1 MSVVDE
7 ETTKHTAC
15 CDSPQTVTG
24 DIREPSIQTCCL
36 CVQTQS
42 LHCTDGRRVVPGSQ
56 GKVQDSSL
64 SRVTQ
69 KLSDWNLRNWLEKHG
84 KHEYID
90 FNNKERRQYKEIFD
104 ALDNDGSKSI
114 SAKEL
119 EDPLIALGFVA
130 SHDKVKELIAEVDE
144 DGSEKIEF
152 DEFLLIMMSIKKKSK
167 EDTSKGSSSLYE
179 FFKGMIDGNLDKMGD
194 MDNSLPFM
202 LNYSLY
208 RRRRILDAIMGETDE
223 KKKEGQKIMK
233 VVLSD
238 IELRCSTDA
247 KQTRRTGRQ
256 GRRSWHSSYR
266 RNLCK

>member
-1 MSVVDE
+1 M
-7 ETTKHTAC
+7 
-15 CDSPQTVTG
+15 
-24 DIREPSIQTCCL
+24 
-36 CVQTQS
+36 
-42 LHCTDGRRVVPGSQ
+42 
-56 GKVQDSSL
+56 
-64 SRVTQ
+64 
-69 KLSDWNLRNWLEKHG
+69 
-84 KHEYID
+84 
-90 FNNKERRQYKEIFD
+90 
-104 ALDNDGSKSI
+104 DNDGSKSI

-167 EDTSKGSSSLYE
+167 EDSKGSSSLYE

-233 VVLSD
+233 VVVSLSRTSPPSSSATNKKNWRKKAKTRAS
-238 IELRCSTDA
+238 LRSEKPTPA
-247 KQTRRTGRQ
+247 
-256 GRRSWHSSYR
+256 
-266 RNLCK
+266 N

>member
-1 MSVVDE
+1 ME
-7 ETTKHTAC
+7 
-15 CDSPQTVTG
+15 
-24 DIREPSIQTCCL
+24 L
-36 CVQTQS
+36 
-42 LHCTDGRRVVPGSQ
+42 
-56 GKVQDSSL
+56 
-64 SRVTQ
+64 TQ

-167 EDTSKGSSSLYE
+167 EDGKGSSSLYE

-233 VVLSD
+233 VSIGLRP
-238 IELRCSTDA
+238 ELCNTVDA
-247 KQTRRTGRQ
+247 QQTRRT
-256 GRRSWHSSYR
+256 RREW
-266 RNLCK
+266 